1 MKLKKL
7 FISIANQHESCEEIM
22 SALRSLES
30 NKEITSSDYD
40 YILKKFDKW
49 LNEEGL

>member
-1 MKLKKL
+1 MKKL
-7 FISIANQHESCEEIM
+7 FIDIASQYESCEEIM

-40 YILKKFDKW
+40 YILKNFDKW
-49 LNEEGL
+49 LDEESL